1 MSCTALVRKFLCGRR
16 ARRIRRSPEPVRRWI
31 WSGRLQAAKR
41 GNTYYVDVMQLEGIA
56 AEMGDHLAP
65 GGDRSD
71 GRVRTTSRRG
81 SSELDQWK
89 SGLAI
94 QAASQADRHATW

>member
-1 MSCTALVRKFLCGRR
+1 VREA
-16 ARRIRRSPEPVRRWI
+16 ARRIHRSPETVRRWI

-56 AEMGDHLAP
+56 AEMGITWPRAGTEATAESGRLA
-65 GGDRSD
+65 
-71 GRVRTTSRRG
+71 VWLE
-81 SSELDQWK
+81 ELDQWK

-94 QAASQADRHATW
+94 QAGRPAKQTASDLVIEDRHARR